1 MGRNSRKPQ
10 FKYVVLGILSLA
22 VVTASL
28 IALATLSQVNPKIV
42 ADYLEL
48 FIMFAAAGALG
59 VIICSVG
66 YCTLKKRPDEKENA
80 ETEKKKNG

>member
-22 VVTASL
+22 VSAAAL

-59 VIICSVG
+59 LIICSVV
-66 YCTLKKRPDEKENA
+66 Y
-80 ETEKKKNG
+80 

>member
-1 MGRNSRKPQ
+1 MP
-10 FKYVVLGILSLA
+10 L
-22 VVTASL
+22 
-28 IALATLSQVNPKIV
+28 QVNPKIV

-66 YCTLKKRPDEKENA
+66 YCTLKKRPDEIEKA